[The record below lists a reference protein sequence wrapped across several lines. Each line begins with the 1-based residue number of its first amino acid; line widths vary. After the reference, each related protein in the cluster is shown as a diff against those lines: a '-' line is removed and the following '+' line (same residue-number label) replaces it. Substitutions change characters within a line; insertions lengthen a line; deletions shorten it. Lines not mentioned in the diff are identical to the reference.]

1 MKLKKIA
8 FAIIGIIFMLVIL
21 ITINVQASNSLKAV
35 MQSSK
40 EELKKTEEVE
50 ITLKLDEYQDIKNG
64 INAYKA
70 TLEYDETVFEQVRE
84 QDFVCKN
91 NWEMLKY
98 NKDTKEFIAIKK
110 VGSKVPEDVASIT
123 LKVKEEVEPKVTE
136 IKAKDIVTSDGKNDI
151 NIDETKVEID
161 IIKEQ
166 EEKPDIPEVPDKP
179 EEPDVPQKPEKITSE
194 KYKIEESYISRIAP
208 KTTVA
213 SFKKNVTLEN
223 VTTSPQMVFTD
234 ANGNVL
240 QENDLITT
248 GTKLKVGKTLQFT
261 LVVTGDIN
269 KTSEITID
277 DVAQMKLHLIGK
289 ELLEGIELKAADIDD
304 DKEITINDLA
314 QMKLVLINLL
324 EIK

>member
-1 MKLKKIA
+1 MKLKKLA
-8 FAIIGIIFMLVIL
+8 FAIIGIIFILVIL

-70 TLEYDETVFEQVRE
+70 TLEYDSDIFEEVLE
-84 QDFVCKN
+84 SNFVCKN

-110 VGSKVPEDVASIT
+110 VGSKVPEDVVTIT

-136 IKAKDIVTSDGKNDI
+136 VKTKDIVTSDGKKDI

-166 EEKPDIPEVPDKP
+166 DTKP

-194 KYKIEESYISRIAP
+194 KYRIEENYISRIVP

-213 SFKKNVTLEN
+213 TFKQNIKLEN

-277 DVAQMKLHLIGK
+277 DVAQVKLHLIGK
-289 ELLEGIELKAADIDD
+289 EILKGIELKAADIDD

>member
-1 MKLKKIA
+1 MKLKKLA
-8 FAIIGIIFMLVIL
+8 CAIIGIIFMLVIL

-70 TLEYDETVFEQVRE
+70 TLEYDSDVFEEVLE
-84 QDFVCKN
+84 SNFVCKN

-110 VGSKVPEDVASIT
+110 AGSKVPEDVVTIT

-136 IKAKDIVTSDGKNDI
+136 VKTKDIVTSDGKKDI

-166 EEKPDIPEVPDKP
+166 DTKP

-194 KYKIEESYISRIAP
+194 KYRIEENYISRIVP

-213 SFKKNVTLEN
+213 TFKQNVKLEN

>member
-194 KYKIEESYISRIAP
+194 KYKIEENYISKVLP
-208 KTTVA
+208 NTTVS
-213 SFKKNVTLEN
+213 SFKQNIK
-223 VTTSPQMVFTD
+223 
-234 ANGNVL
+234 ANKDIVMDKKDNEIVETGTRVKVGETEYTIIVIGDIDGNGKY
-240 QENDLITT
+240 EIITT
-248 GTKLKVGKTLQFT
+248 GGYYNNNNRCIEMYEYQK
-261 LVVTGDIN
+261 N
-269 KTSEITID
+269 KY
-277 DVAQMKLHLIGK
+277 KK
-289 ELLEGIELKAADIDD
+289 
-304 DKEITINDLA
+304 
-314 QMKLVLINLL
+314 
-324 EIK
+324 IKSCEA

>member
-1 MKLKKIA
+1 MKLKKLA
-8 FAIIGIIFMLVIL
+8 CAIIGIIFMLVIL

-70 TLEYDETVFEQVRE
+70 TLEYDSDIFEEVLE
-84 QDFVCKN
+84 SNFVCKN

-98 NKDTKEFIAIKK
+98 NKDTKEFVAIKK
-110 VGSKVPEDVASIT
+110 AGSKVPEDVVTIT

-136 IKAKDIVTSDGKNDI
+136 VKTKDIVTSDGKKDI

-166 EEKPDIPEVPDKP
+166 DTKP

-194 KYKIEESYISRIAP
+194 KYRIEENYISKIVP

-213 SFKKNVTLEN
+213 TFKQNVKLEN

>member
-1 MKLKKIA
+1 MKLKKLA
-8 FAIIGIIFMLVIL
+8 CAIIGIIFMLVIL

-70 TLEYDETVFEQVRE
+70 TLEYDSDVFEEVLE
-84 QDFVCKN
+84 SNFVCKN

-110 VGSKVPEDVASIT
+110 VGSKVPEDVVTIT

-136 IKAKDIVTSDGKNDI
+136 VKTKDIVTSDGKKDI

-166 EEKPDIPEVPDKP
+166 DTKP

-194 KYKIEESYISRIAP
+194 KYRIEENYISRIVP

-213 SFKKNVTLEN
+213 TFKQNIKLEN

-261 LVVTGDIN
+261 LVVKGDIN

>member
-1 MKLKKIA
+1 MKLKKLA
-8 FAIIGIIFMLVIL
+8 CAIIGIIFMLVIL

-70 TLEYDETVFEQVRE
+70 TLEYDSDVFEEVLE
-84 QDFVCKN
+84 SNFVCKN

-110 VGSKVPEDVASIT
+110 VGSKVPEDVVTIT

-136 IKAKDIVTSDGKNDI
+136 VKTKDIVTSDGKKDI

-166 EEKPDIPEVPDKP
+166 DTKP

-194 KYKIEESYISRIAP
+194 KYRIEENYISRIVP

-213 SFKKNVTLEN
+213 TFKQNIKLEN

>member
-1 MKLKKIA
+1 MKLKKLA

-70 TLEYDETVFEQVRE
+70 TLEYDSDIFEEVLE
-84 QDFVCKN
+84 SNFVCKN

-110 VGSKVPEDVASIT
+110 AGSKVPEDVVTIT

-136 IKAKDIVTSDGKNDI
+136 VKTKDIVTSDGKKDI

-166 EEKPDIPEVPDKP
+166 DTKP

-194 KYKIEESYISRIAP
+194 KYRIEENYISRIVP

-213 SFKKNVTLEN
+213 TFKQNVKLEN

-261 LVVTGDIN
+261 LVVTGDID
-269 KTSEITID
+269 KTSEITIN
-277 DVAQMKLHLIGK
+277 DVAQVKLHLIGK
-289 ELLEGIELKAADIDD
+289 ELLEGIELKVADIDD

>member
-1 MKLKKIA
+1 MKLKKLA

-40 EELKKTEEVE
+40 NELKKTEEVE
-50 ITLKLDEYQDIKNG
+50 ITLKLDEYQNIKDG

-70 TLEYDETVFEQVRE
+70 TLEYDETIFEEVLQSN
-84 QDFVCKN
+84 FTCKN

-98 NKDTKEFIAIKK
+98 NKDTKEFVAIKK
-110 VGSKVPEDVASIT
+110 VGSTTPEVVASIT

-136 IKAKDIVTSDGKNDI
+136 VKTKDIVTSDGKNDI
-151 NIDETKVEID
+151 NIDETKVEIN

-166 EEKPDIPEVPDKP
+166 DTKP
-179 EEPDVPQKPEKITSE
+179 EEPDVPVEPDEPTKPEKITSE
-194 KYKIEESYISRIAP
+194 KYNIEEGYISRIVP

-213 SFKKNVTLEN
+213 EFKQNVVLEN
-223 VTTSPQMVFTD
+223 VTTNPQMVFTD
-234 ANGNVL
+234 ENGNAL
-240 QENDLITT
+240 QESDQIKT

-261 LVVTGDIN
+261 LIVIGDID
-269 KTSEITID
+269 KTSEIEIND
-277 DVAQMKLHLIGK
+277 LAQMKLHLIGK
-289 ELLEGIELKAADIDD
+289 EKLTGIELKAADIDGD
-304 DKEITINDLA
+304 NEITINDLA

>member
-1 MKLKKIA
+1 MKLKKLA

-70 TLEYDETVFEQVRE
+70 TLEYDSDIFEEVLE
-84 QDFVCKN
+84 SNFVCKN

-110 VGSKVPEDVASIT
+110 AGSKVPEDVVTIT

-136 IKAKDIVTSDGKNDI
+136 VKTKDIVTSDGKKDI

-166 EEKPDIPEVPDKP
+166 DTKP

-194 KYKIEESYISRIAP
+194 KYRIEENYISRIVP

-213 SFKKNVTLEN
+213 TFKQNIKLEN

-277 DVAQMKLHLIGK
+277 DVAQVKLHLIGK
-289 ELLEGIELKAADIDD
+289 EILKGIELKAADIDD

>member
-1 MKLKKIA
+1 MKLKKLA

-40 EELKKTEEVE
+40 NELKKTEEVE
-50 ITLKLDEYQDIKNG
+50 ITLKLDEYQNIKDG

-70 TLEYDETVFEQVRE
+70 TLEYDETIFEEVLQSN
-84 QDFVCKN
+84 FTCKN

-98 NKDTKEFIAIKK
+98 NKDTKEFVAIKK
-110 VGSKVPEDVASIT
+110 AGSTTPEVVASIT

-136 IKAKDIVTSDGKNDI
+136 VKTKDIVTSDGKNDI
-151 NIDETKVEID
+151 NVDETKVEIN

-166 EEKPDIPEVPDKP
+166 DTKP
-179 EEPDVPQKPEKITSE
+179 EEPDVPVEPDEPTKPEKITSE
-194 KYKIEESYISRIAP
+194 KYNIEEGYISRIVP

-213 SFKKNVTLEN
+213 EFKQNVVLEN
-223 VTTSPQMVFTD
+223 VTTNPQMVFTD
-234 ANGNVL
+234 ENGNAL
-240 QENDLITT
+240 QESDQIRT
-248 GTKLKVGKTLQFT
+248 GTKLKVGKTLQFI
-261 LVVTGDIN
+261 LIVIGDID
-269 KTSEITID
+269 KTSEIEIND
-277 DVAQMKLHLIGK
+277 LAQMKLHLIGK
-289 ELLEGIELKAADIDD
+289 EKLTGIELKAADIDGD
-304 DKEITINDLA
+304 NEITINDLA

>member
-1 MKLKKIA
+1 MKLKKLA
-8 FAIIGIIFMLVIL
+8 CAIIGIIFMLVIL

-70 TLEYDETVFEQVRE
+70 TLEYDSDIFEEVLE
-84 QDFVCKN
+84 SNFVCKN

-110 VGSKVPEDVASIT
+110 AGSKVPEDVVTIT

-136 IKAKDIVTSDGKNDI
+136 VKTKDIVTSDGKKDI

-166 EEKPDIPEVPDKP
+166 DTKP

-194 KYKIEESYISRIAP
+194 KYRIEENYISRIVP

-213 SFKKNVTLEN
+213 TFKQNVKLEN

>member
-1 MKLKKIA
+1 MKLKKLA
-8 FAIIGIIFMLVIL
+8 CAIIGIIFMLVIL

-70 TLEYDETVFEQVRE
+70 TLEYDSDVFEEVLE
-84 QDFVCKN
+84 SNFVCKN

-110 VGSKVPEDVASIT
+110 AGSKVPEDVVTIT

-136 IKAKDIVTSDGKNDI
+136 VKTKDIVTSDGKKDI

-166 EEKPDIPEVPDKP
+166 DTKP

-194 KYKIEESYISRIAP
+194 KYRIEENYISRIVP

-213 SFKKNVTLEN
+213 TFKQNVKLEN

-269 KTSEITID
+269 KTSEITIN
-277 DVAQMKLHLIGK
+277 DVAQVKLHLIGK

>member
-1 MKLKKIA
+1 MKLKKLA
-8 FAIIGIIFMLVIL
+8 CAIIGIIFMLVIL

-70 TLEYDETVFEQVRE
+70 TLEYDSDIFEEVLE
-84 QDFVCKN
+84 SNFVCKN

-110 VGSKVPEDVASIT
+110 AGSKVPEDVVTIT

-136 IKAKDIVTSDGKNDI
+136 VKTKDIVTSDGKKDI

-166 EEKPDIPEVPDKP
+166 DTKP

-194 KYKIEESYISRIAP
+194 KYRIEENYISKIVP

-213 SFKKNVTLEN
+213 TFKQNVKLEN

>member
-1 MKLKKIA
+1 MKLKKLA
-8 FAIIGIIFMLVIL
+8 CAIIGIIFMLVIL

-70 TLEYDETVFEQVRE
+70 TLEYDSDVFEEVLE
-84 QDFVCKN
+84 SNFVCKN

-98 NKDTKEFIAIKK
+98 NKDSKEFIAIKK
-110 VGSKVPEDVASIT
+110 AGSKVPEDVVTIT

-136 IKAKDIVTSDGKNDI
+136 VKTKDIVTSDGKKDI

-166 EEKPDIPEVPDKP
+166 DTKP

-194 KYKIEESYISRIAP
+194 KYRIEENYILRIVP

-213 SFKKNVTLEN
+213 TFKQNVKLEN